1 MSQGEE
7 GVFDL
12 ERLELDLRDLGEDDL
27 DLRPPGEEERDLDLD
42 ELFSG
47 TKSVHKCTQCSSLKI
62 SRGYFSRID
71 AFWVLSCLAL
81 IVFEMSKKPAF

>member
-1 MSQGEE
+1 MRVDHLESQGED

-47 TKSVHKCTQCSSLKI
+47 TK
-62 SRGYFSRID
+62 
-71 AFWVLSCLAL
+71 
-81 IVFEMSKKPAF
+81 

>member
-1 MSQGEE
+1 MSQGED

-27 DLRPPGEEERDLDLD
+27 DLRPPGEEERDLDLE

-47 TKSVHKCTQCSSLKI
+47 TK
-62 SRGYFSRID
+62 
-71 AFWVLSCLAL
+71 
-81 IVFEMSKKPAF
+81 